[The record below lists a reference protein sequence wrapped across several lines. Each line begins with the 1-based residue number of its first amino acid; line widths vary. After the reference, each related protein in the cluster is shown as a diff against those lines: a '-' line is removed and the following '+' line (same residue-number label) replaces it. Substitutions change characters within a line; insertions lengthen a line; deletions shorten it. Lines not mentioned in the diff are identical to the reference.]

1 MNVVGT
7 SYFDTWANYQV
18 GYDLISQ
25 SVENNTSTVRFYGVL
40 NVTGNNISWSWATAS
55 VWTKSNGIGTYYG
68 RGSHVVVQQDIT
80 ITHNADGNYS
90 GTLSG
95 TLSSSYKGGTASGT
109 FSLPKI
115 DRIAVVSAVSDF
127 NDETNPTITFTN
139 PAGFNINAFMSVNG
153 TDIATDTHIP
163 STGTYTFNL
172 TEAQRNQLRQLC
184 TGQTLSVRVG
194 LRTEDSGG
202 SILGSSYKDK
212 TMTLLNANP
221 TFTAT
226 YEDTNATTLAITQD
240 NQQII
245 RNNSTLVINI
255 SNAQAK
261 KYATLTSLKAEIN
274 GATFFGTL
282 NGTTGTINIGTL
294 NLSSNI
300 EALVTLVDSRGLG
313 TGIPLT
319 LEILDWQ
326 LPTAIVNLARQN
338 NFYSETDINVDANYS
353 SLDGKNTITIKA
365 RSKKITDSSYGAYT
379 DLQDSVTSVL
389 QLDNNY
395 QWDVQV
401 LVQDKIGSTT
411 YNFTIDRGIPIVFFD
426 RIKRSMGINC
436 FPEND
441 TSLEVNN
448 TIRVLGDLIV
458 DDGNSPVNILQAIL
472 GNSMEIIEDNNK
484 TSIKFA
490 NGLLINTIV
499 HAYSNIAVS
508 TQWGGIYASATHQT
522 DSYLTPFT
530 TLFSVN
536 MNAKP
541 AGGNHWMME
550 TEDAV
555 TPTTTAPSVQFLR
568 GASGTATGSI
578 MIIAIGKWN

>member
-18 GYDLISQ
+18 GYDLLSQ

-40 NVTGNNISWSWATAS
+40 NVTGNNISWGWATAS
-55 VWTKSNGIGTYYG
+55 VWSASTGIGTYYS
-68 RGSHVVVQQDIT
+68 RGSHTVVQQDVT
-80 ITHNADGNYS
+80 ITHRADGTYS

-109 FSLPKI
+109 FTLPKI
-115 DRIAVVSAVSDF
+115 DRIAIVSAVSDF

-139 PAGFNINAFMSVNG
+139 PAGFNINAFMKVG
-153 TDIATDTHIP
+153 DTDIVTVSHIP

-172 TEAQRNQLRQLC
+172 TTAQRNQLRQLC

-194 LRTEDSGG
+194 LRTEGSGG

-212 TMTLLNANP
+212 TMTLLNASP

-226 YEDTNATTLAITQD
+226 YEDTNATTLAITND
-240 NQQII
+240 DQQII

-261 KYATLTSLKAEIN
+261 KYATLTTLTAEIN
-274 GATFFGTL
+274 GTTYNGTL
-282 NGTTGTINIGTL
+282 NGTTGIINVGTL

-319 LEILDWQ
+319 IEILDWQ
-326 LPTAIVNLARQN
+326 LPTGIVNLARQN

-353 SLDGKNTITIKA
+353 NLDGKNVITIKV
-365 RSKKITDSSYGAYT
+365 RSKKITDQSYGAYT
-379 DLQDSVTSVL
+379 TLVDSVTSVL

-401 LVQDKIGSTT
+401 LVEDKIGSTT
-411 YNFTIDRGIPIVFFD
+411 YNLTIDRGIPIVFFD
-426 RIKRSMGINC
+426 RLKRSVGINC

-441 TSLEVNN
+441 TSLEVDTLDIVTEINKKRDSYDLETDGAEALTGRKIDNKDEYVKRISMPSIGSAGTHTESLGITLSDVLITKIDGIAISASNN
-448 TIRVLGDLIV
+448 YFSIPMGDF
-458 DDGNSPVNILQAIL
+458 GNSTNWAIRYQL
-472 GNSMEIIEDNNK
+472 
-484 TSIKFA
+484 
-490 NGLLINTIV
+490 
-499 HAYSNIAVS
+499 
-508 TQWGGIYASATHQT
+508 T
-522 DSYLTPFT
+522 DSTN
-530 TLFSVN
+530 SIDVV
-536 MNAKP
+536 
-541 AGGNHWMME
+541 
-550 TEDAV
+550 TENSNFQEAY
-555 TPTTTAPSVQFLR
+555 FN
-568 GASGTATGSI
+568 I
-578 MIIAIGKWN
+578 YYIYKN

>member
-1 MNVVGT
+1 MQVVAT
-7 SYFDTWANYQV
+7 SYFDTWANYKV
-18 GYDLISQ
+18 GYDIISQ
-25 SVENNTSTVRFYGVL
+25 SVANNTTTVRFYGVL
-40 NVTGNNISWSWATAS
+40 NVTGNNISWAWANAS
-55 VWTKSNGIGTYYG
+55 VWGASWGLGTSYG
-68 RGSHVVVQQDIT
+68 RGDHIVVQQDVT
-80 ITHNADGNYS
+80 ITHKNDGTYS

-95 TLSSSYKGGTASGT
+95 TLSASWTGGTATGT
-109 FSLPKI
+109 FTLPKI
-115 DRIAVVSAVSDF
+115 NRIAIVSAVSDF

-139 PAGFNINAFMSVNG
+139 PAGFNINAFMKVGDNDIVN
-153 TDIATDTHIP
+153 ITHIP
-163 STGTYTFNL
+163 STGTYTFDL
-172 TEAQRNQLRQLC
+172 TTAQRNQLRQLC
-184 TGQTLSVRVG
+184 TEQTLTVRVG
-194 LRTEDSGG
+194 IRTENSSGTIIG
-202 SILGSSYKDK
+202 GSYKDK
-212 TMTLLNANP
+212 TMTLINAEP
-221 TFTAT
+221 TFTAA

-240 NQQII
+240 DQQII

-255 SNAQAK
+255 TNAEAK
-261 KYATLTSLKAEIN
+261 KYATLSSLKAIIN

-282 NGTTGTINIGTL
+282 NGTTGTINVGTL
-294 NLSSNI
+294 NLSSETVASVI
-300 EALVTLVDSRGLG
+300 LADSRGFE
-313 TGIPLT
+313 TTNDLT
-319 LEILDWQ
+319 LEILDWT
-326 LPTAIVNLARQN
+326 LPTGIIDLARQN
-338 NFYSETDINVDANYS
+338 NFYTDTDIKVDANYS
-353 SLDGKNTITIKA
+353 SLDNKNTITIKV
-365 RSKKITDSSYGAYT
+365 RSKKVEDSTYGSYT
-379 DLQDSVTSVL
+379 NLQDNVTATL

-401 LVQDKIGSTT
+401 LVEDKIGSTT
-411 YNFTIDRGIPIVFFD
+411 YNLTIDRGIPIVFFD

-458 DDGNSPVNILQAIL
+458 DDGNTPVNILQAIL

-499 HAYSNIAVS
+499 HAYSNVAVS

-522 DSYLTPFT
+522 ESYLTPFT
-530 TLFSVN
+530 ELYSVN

-550 TEDAV
+550 IEDAI

-568 GASGTATGSI
+568 GTAGTATGSI
-578 MIIAIGKWN
+578 MITAIGKWN